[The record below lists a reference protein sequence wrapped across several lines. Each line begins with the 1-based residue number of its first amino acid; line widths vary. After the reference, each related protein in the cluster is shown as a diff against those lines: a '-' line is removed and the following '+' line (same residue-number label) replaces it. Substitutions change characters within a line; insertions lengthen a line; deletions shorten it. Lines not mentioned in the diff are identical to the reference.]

1 MHFRFR
7 FRSTFKEEGRFIMD
21 DFEKVPVSVIKYTHN
36 RHGNFENYLCPDI
49 RQAHRLMQKLVSKR
63 ENTGCLITSSKV
75 QDSVGNAVARIHIDR
90 QHEKKPSETYWL
102 PFSVWQKKNDC

>member
-1 MHFRFR
+1 
-7 FRSTFKEEGRFIMD
+7 MD
-21 DFEKVPVSVIKYTHN
+21 QDIIKTVPVAVIKYTHN
-36 RHGNFENYLCPDI
+36 RHGSFENYLCPDI
-49 RQAHRLMQKLVSKR
+49 RKAHRLMQKLVLNR